1 MRGGERAL
9 RQEPGC
15 HRQLPWGR
23 RDRNRGPDS
32 GAAEMSLFRRK
43 RRGPVIYKPWEEA
56 PDPRIFGRSYRGPS
70 PAKIG
75 MVLVLILLVLSY
87 LAFTKRIPFTSHGY
101 ELHATFENATT
112 LKPQSP
118 VRIAGVNVGKVTDVT
133 SKGDMAEATFT
144 VDDEGLP
151 IHDDATVTI
160 RPRLFLEGNFF
171 IDLRPG
177 SPGAH
182 DLSSGDTIPV
192 SQTATAVQLDE
203 ILTSL
208 QQSNRGDLKRALIGY
223 GDTLTHV
230 PTAAEDKTQVPAVQG
245 KTAAQALNQTF
256 RYGGKAG
263 RSSTLV
269 NEALLGQ
276 RRHDLSN
283 LIRGQRNL
291 FRELASDQGA
301 LKGLITNFNT
311 TAGALASE
319 STNLSETIRLLA
331 PTLEQA
337 QPTLRHVDASLP
349 PFRSLAIQLEPGV
362 RQLPETIRTGTPWL
376 IQVKRLLKNDE
387 LGNDARYLAEA
398 GPGLAQTTVSSPEL
412 FHQTDLLS
420 RCTSHNLVPAGN
432 TVLQDSGSGYDFTT
446 GQPNIR
452 ELFYSTVQ
460 LAGESQLFDGNGSF
474 VRFQAGGGPTLTR
487 MENPGGGGGN
497 LTYWA
502 HNISPPIGTRPVVT
516 GNLPPF
522 RSDVPCF
529 KNAVPDLN
537 GPLAAQG
544 PPDPKAVP

>member
-1 MRGGERAL
+1 V
-9 RQEPGC
+9 
-15 HRQLPWGR
+15 
-23 RDRNRGPDS
+23 
-32 GAAEMSLFRRK
+32 SLFRRK
-43 RRGPVIYKPWEEA
+43 RRGPVRYKPWEDA

-75 MVLVLILLVLSY
+75 LVLVLILAVASY
-87 LAFTKRIPFTSHGY
+87 LAFTKRIPFTSPGF
-101 ELHATFENATT
+101 ELHATFQNATT

-118 VRIAGVNVGKVTDVT
+118 VRIAGVNVGKVTEVTAHGNMADV
-133 SKGDMAEATFT
+133 TFT

-151 IHDDATVTI
+151 IHKDATVTI

-171 IDLRPG
+171 LDLRPG
-177 SPGAH
+177 SPQAA
-182 DLSSGDTIPV
+182 DLSSDGTIPV
-192 SQTATAVQLDE
+192 TQTATAVQLDE

-208 QQSNRGDLKRALIGY
+208 QKSNRKDLTQALVGY

-230 PTAAEDKTQVPAVQG
+230 PTAAEDKTQAPAVKG

-256 RYGGKAG
+256 RYGGEAG
-263 RSSTLV
+263 RTSAIV
-269 NEALLGQ
+269 NQALLGEHP
-276 RRHDLSN
+276 HDLSN

-291 FRELASDQGA
+291 FSELASDEGA

-311 TAGALASE
+311 TTAALADE

-337 QPTLRHVDASLP
+337 RPTLLHLDQALP
-349 PFRSLAIQLEPGV
+349 PFRALAIQLEPGI
-362 RQLPETIRTGTPWL
+362 RQLPATIRTGTPWL
-376 IQVKRLLKNDE
+376 IQIKRLLQKDE

-398 GPGLAQTTVSSPEL
+398 GPGLAQSAAASPAL

-420 RCTSHNLVPAGN
+420 RCTSHNLIPAGN
-432 TVLQDSGSGYDFTT
+432 TVLQDSGSGYNFTT

-460 LAGESQLFDGNGSF
+460 LAGESQLFDGSGSF

-487 MENPGGGGGN
+487 MENPGGGFLN
-497 LTYWA
+497 ESLWA

-516 GNLPPF
+516 GDLPPF
-522 RSDVPCF
+522 RSDVPCH
-529 KNAVPDLN
+529 KNPVPDLN

-544 PPDPKAVP
+544 PPDPEAVSP

>member
-1 MRGGERAL
+1 V
-9 RQEPGC
+9 
-15 HRQLPWGR
+15 
-23 RDRNRGPDS
+23 
-32 GAAEMSLFRRK
+32 SLFRRK
-43 RRGPVIYKPWEEA
+43 QRGPVRYKPWEEA

-75 MVLVLILLVLSY
+75 LVLVLILALASV
-87 LAFTKRIPFTSHGY
+87 LAFTKRIPFTSRGY
-101 ELHATFENATT
+101 ELHATFQNAAT

-118 VRIAGVNVGKVTDVT
+118 VRIAGVNVGKVTEVT
-133 SKGDMAEATFT
+133 SDGNMADATFT
-144 VDDEGLP
+144 IDDEGLP
-151 IHDDATVTI
+151 IHKDATVTI

-171 IDLRPG
+171 LDLRPG
-177 SPGAH
+177 SPGAPE
-182 DLSSGDTIPV
+182 LSSDDTIPV
-192 SQTATAVQLDE
+192 TQTATAVQLDE
-203 ILTSL
+203 LLTAL
-208 QQSNRGDLKRALIGY
+208 QKSNRSDLKRALKGY
-223 GDTLTHV
+223 GDALTHV
-230 PTAAEDKTQVPAVQG
+230 PTAAEDETQAQSVKG

-263 RSSTLV
+263 RTSALV
-269 NEALLGQ
+269 NQALLGV

-291 FRELASDQGA
+291 FSELASDEGA

-319 STNLSETIRLLA
+319 STNLSETVRELA

-337 QPTLRHVDASLP
+337 RPALLHLDQALP
-349 PFRSLAIQLEPGV
+349 PFRALAIQLEPGV
-362 RQLPETIRTGTPWL
+362 KQLPETIRTGTPWL
-376 IQVKRLLKNDE
+376 IQVKRLLRKGE

-398 GPGLAQTTVSSPEL
+398 GPGLAQVTASSPAL
-412 FHQTDLLS
+412 FHQTDLLG

-432 TVLQDSGSGYDFTT
+432 TVLQDSGPGYNFTT

-460 LAGESQLFDGNGSF
+460 LAGESQLFDGSGSF

-487 MENPGGGGGN
+487 MENPGGGFLN
-497 LTYWA
+497 ESLWA
-502 HNISPPIGTRPVVT
+502 HNISPPIGSRPVVT
-516 GNLPPF
+516 GKAPPF
-522 RSDVPCF
+522 RSDVPCY

-544 PPDPKAVP
+544 PPDPEAVP

>member
-1 MRGGERAL
+1 
-9 RQEPGC
+9 
-15 HRQLPWGR
+15 
-23 RDRNRGPDS
+23 
-32 GAAEMSLFRRK
+32 MSLFRRK
-43 RRGPVIYKPWEEA
+43 QRGPVRYKPWEEA

-75 MVLVLILLVLSY
+75 LVLVLILALASY
-87 LAFTKRIPFTSHGY
+87 LAFTKRIPFTSQGF
-101 ELHATFENATT
+101 ELHATFQNATT

-133 SKGDMAEATFT
+133 SHGNMADVTFT
-144 VDDEGLP
+144 IDDAGLP
-151 IHDDATVTI
+151 IHKDATVTI

-171 IDLRPG
+171 LDLRPG
-177 SPGAH
+177 SPGAA
-182 DLSSGDTIPV
+182 DLSSDGNIPV
-192 SQTATAVQLDE
+192 TQTATAVQLDE

-208 QQSNRGDLKRALIGY
+208 QKSNRGDLKRALAGY

-230 PTAAEDKTQVPAVQG
+230 PTAAEDKTQAPSVKG

-256 RYGGKAG
+256 RYGGQAG
-263 RSSTLV
+263 RSSSIV
-269 NEALLGQ
+269 NEALLGEH
-276 RRHDLSN
+276 RHDLSN
-283 LIRGQRNL
+283 LIRGQRNV

-301 LKGLITNFNT
+301 LKGFITNFNT

-319 STNLSETIRLLA
+319 STNLSATIRELA

-337 QPTLRHVDASLP
+337 RPTLRHVDQSLP
-349 PFRSLAIQLEPGV
+349 PFRSLAIQLEPGI
-362 RQLPETIRTGTPWL
+362 RQLPETVRTGIPWL
-376 IQVKRLLKNDE
+376 IQVKRLLRNDE

-398 GPGLAQTTVSSPEL
+398 GPGLAQTTVSSPAL

-432 TVLQDSGSGYDFTT
+432 TVLQDSGPGYNFTT

-516 GNLPPF
+516 GKLPPF
-522 RSDVPCF
+522 RPDVPCY
-529 KNAVPDLN
+529 KNPVPDLN